1 MADAAGISHVT
12 ESLQAL
18 LRAAIA
24 AGGPLSGTQVDLRSP
39 REIGGT
45 SNQTLLSFWL
55 YRVRRLDELNNAPP
69 QRRPD
74 GRLSMRPLPLNL
86 HYLLTPIASNPL
98 TVQRL
103 LGLAMQAFHQEP
115 RLGAD
120 FLHPA
125 LLEALQP
132 SVGIHLEPQ
141 TPEET
146 TRIWH
151 ALHQPYQL
159 SVAYL
164 VQYVPIEATASAA
177 DAAPVLNRQTSF
189 TAIERVQ

>member
-39 REIGGT
+39 RDIGGA
-45 SNQTLLSFWL
+45 SNQTLLSLWL
-55 YRVRRLDELNNAPP
+55 YRVRRLDELSNAPP
-69 QRRPD
+69 QRRQD
-74 GRLSMRPLPLNL
+74 GRISMRPLPLNV
-86 HYLLTPIASNPL
+86 HYLLTPIAGNPL
-98 TVQRL
+98 TAQRL
-103 LGLAMQAFHQEP
+103 LGLAMRALHQEP

-125 LLEALQP
+125 LLEAPQP

-141 TPEET
+141 TTEEA

-159 SVAYL
+159 SAAYM
-164 VQYVPIEATASAA
+164 VQYVPIEPDVSDA
-177 DAAPVLNRQTSF
+177 DPAPVLSTQTHF
-189 TAIERVQ
+189 AAIERVQ

>member
-12 ESLQAL
+12 ESLQGL

-24 AGGPLSGTQVDLRSP
+24 AGGSLSGTPVDLRSP
-39 REIGGT
+39 REIGGAG
-45 SNQTLLSFWL
+45 NQTLLSLWL

-69 QRRPD
+69 QRQPD
-74 GRLSMRPLPLNL
+74 GRLSVRPLPLNL
-86 HYLLTPIASNPL
+86 HYLLTPIAANPL
-98 TVQRL
+98 TAQRL
-103 LGLAMQAFHQEP
+103 LGLAMQALHQEA

-125 LLEALQP
+125 LLETTQA

-141 TPEET
+141 TAEEAV
-146 TRIWH
+146 RIWH

-159 SVAYL
+159 SAAYM
-164 VQYVPIEATASAA
+164 VQYVPIEATASFVE
-177 DAAPVLNRQTSF
+177 AAPVLNRQAAIA
-189 TAIERVQ
+189 AIERVR